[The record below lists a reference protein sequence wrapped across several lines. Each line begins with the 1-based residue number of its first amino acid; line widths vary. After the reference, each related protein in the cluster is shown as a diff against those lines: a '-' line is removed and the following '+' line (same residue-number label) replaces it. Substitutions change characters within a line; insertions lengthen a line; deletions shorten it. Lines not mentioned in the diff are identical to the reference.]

1 MVYTESLMHLPR
13 PNFRLRT
20 LLLLVAVLGLL
31 TAWPGKWA
39 YERLLRRMTVSDI
52 REHGGSLH
60 YGEGGYAVDFGNA
73 DPGSLRLLSDASAVV
88 LAGTAASDADLEP
101 LRDFKLLIS
110 LNLTGC
116 PVTDDGIKK
125 LKGLVNLKYL
135 FLGDTNVS
143 DEGLKHLSGLSG
155 LEVLVL
161 DNTRIG
167 DSGLL
172 SLERLS
178 RLRELSL
185 WGTRVSVSGAFRL
198 KNLSA
203 LKSVSMPRSETPASD
218 SRELQ
223 KMLPGASVYRQ
234 PTMIPR

>member
-1 MVYTESLMHLPR
+1 MHLPR
-13 PNFRLRT
+13 LKFRLRT

-31 TAWPGKWA
+31 SAWPGKWA
-39 YERLLRRMTVSDI
+39 YERFLRRMIISDI

-73 DPGSLRLLSDASAVV
+73 DPGNLRLLSDASAVV
-88 LAGTAASDADLEP
+88 LAGTAAGDADLAP
-101 LRDFKLLIS
+101 LSDFKSLIS

-116 PVTDDGIKK
+116 SVTDDGLKR

-135 FLGDTNVS
+135 FLGDTNVT
-143 DEGLKHLSGLSG
+143 DEGLKHISGLSS

-167 DSGLL
+167 DSGLV

-185 WGTRVSVSGAFRL
+185 WGTRVSVPGTFRL
-198 KNLSA
+198 GNLPA
-203 LKSVSMPRSETPASD
+203 LKSISIPRSETPTSD
-218 SRELQ
+218 SSDLQ
-223 KMLPGASVYRQ
+223 KMLVGVSVYRQ
-234 PTMIPR
+234 PTNIPR